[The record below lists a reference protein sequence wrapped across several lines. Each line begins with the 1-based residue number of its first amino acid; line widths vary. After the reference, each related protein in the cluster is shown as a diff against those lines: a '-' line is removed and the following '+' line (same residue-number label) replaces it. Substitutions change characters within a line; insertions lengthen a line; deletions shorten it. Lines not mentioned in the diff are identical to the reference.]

1 METPNTELIFPPKLM
16 SSLRDLR
23 DPPWSQLVDRVDALD
38 STHVERLAFEL
49 LIVRWSGCVNCQAD
63 SFRAM
68 QGCTQ
73 CASQAIRRYRGSNA
87 DLMTLFSEAVCE
99 IDAFLTK
106 KG

>member
-1 METPNTELIFPPKLM
+1 MDTPTTELIFPPRLM

-23 DPPWSQLVDRVDALD
+23 DPTWSLLVDRVDSLGP
-38 STHVERLAFEL
+38 THVERLAFEL

-87 DLMTLFSEAVCE
+87 DLMTLFSEAVSE
-99 IDAFLTK
+99 IEALLTK

>member
-1 METPNTELIFPPKLM
+1 MDTPTTELIFPPRLI
-16 SSLRDLR
+16 SSLRDLK
-23 DPPWSQLVDRVDALD
+23 DSTWTQLVDRVDALG
-38 STHVERLAFEL
+38 STNVDRLAFEL

-73 CASQAIRRYRGSNA
+73 CASQAIRRFRGSNA
-87 DLMTLFSEAVCE
+87 DLMTLFSEAICE